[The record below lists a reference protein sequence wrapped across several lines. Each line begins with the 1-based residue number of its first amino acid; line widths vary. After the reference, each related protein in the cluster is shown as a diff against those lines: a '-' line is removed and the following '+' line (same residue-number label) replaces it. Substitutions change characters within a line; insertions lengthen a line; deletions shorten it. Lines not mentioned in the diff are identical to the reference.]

1 MKKIFRFILVSIL
14 CSLLVINT
22 FTVFATELATER
34 NSKYNKIDTILQEKL
49 EDIANN
55 QKISV
60 WVLFDDIDKTKLDND
75 VEAECEINPDS
86 LSYSLPQPTDEQLKM
101 LQDTSEHDND
111 WKNDFVNLLSNYKDN
126 TLNYRN
132 EIKNK
137 VREYQRCYRQTSYNM
152 YEENNENYLEK
163 CNISNAEI
171 IFQSS
176 LSPLAILSV
185 TKEKLL
191 EICDFDFVKNIYY
204 YNDDIENTFE
214 EPTNN
219 GGTAI
224 AEIKTDKEI
233 DSMKA
238 YKAREKFGVTGKGIN
253 VLMLEAGL
261 PYEDGSGRIDFS
273 NIRYIHNQNEYAYLS
288 SDTQD
293 VDLTAYKSGHAIST
307 TIALQEYASEVN
319 VYSVHRKNYS
329 DSTYNEYS
337 DIEWTIINK
346 DIDILNCSGNYGFN
360 ADYSSDIYSLWFDYL
375 VSNYK
380 ILLTAAIGNDINYC
394 KSEWHKVHSIASGYN
409 TIGVG
414 AYVSKDFYG
423 NPYENPILCDYRYS
437 SMDYPNAIQYKP
449 DMITDSGSSSE
460 ASPKLA
466 AIAALVLEINP
477 YLSDSPDILKA
488 ILMAS
493 CHKKAVPATG
503 SDIEPEDMFS
513 GLTLRQGA
521 GIVDAYQAICIVLSG
536 SYGIGS
542 VKSGY
547 VEYSN
552 ISIPSNDNVNFSLV
566 WLINNTVSDNS
577 NTPDNAIMGTV
588 QELKLDVYEDDVLVC
603 TSNKTNAGK
612 QLAYFEYDKDKDYKF
627 RITKTSTNNDRVNF
641 AYAWSPT
648 EIKELLNVQIQG
660 KNAVNQDL
668 TAITYY
674 TDGTIVDSSDLTY
687 RWYSSANG
695 NTWTSIAGA
704 NSQSYQIT
712 DNENLKYI
720 KCIVNRKSKKS
731 IFAASTISTNTNIPV
746 IKYGDANLDGNVTM
760 EDVLVIQSY
769 ISEVITDLSS
779 DQFRAADVNGDGQ
792 LSISDSTLIQKYLSG
807 IIDVF
812 PVEL

>member
-1 MKKIFRFILVSIL
+1 MF
-14 CSLLVINT
+14 N
-22 FTVFATELATER
+22 
-34 NSKYNKIDTILQEKL
+34 
-49 EDIANN
+49 
-55 QKISV
+55 
-60 WVLFDDIDKTKLDND
+60 DIDKTKLYND
-75 VEAECEINPDS
+75 VEAECGINPDS
-86 LSYSLPQPTDEQLKM
+86 LSYSLPQLTDEQLKI
-101 LQDTSEHDND
+101 LQDTSEHDSNGE
-111 WKNDFVNLLSNYKDN
+111 NDFVNLLSDYKDN
-126 TLNYRN
+126 TSNYRS

-152 YEENNENYLEK
+152 YEANNENYLEK

-204 YNDDIENTFE
+204 YNDDVENTLE
-214 EPTNN
+214 EPANN
-219 GGTAI
+219 WVNTI
-224 AEIKTDKEI
+224 TETKTDKEI

-273 NIRYIHNQNEYAYLS
+273 HIRYIHNQNEYAYLS

-293 VDLTAYKSGHAIST
+293 VDLDDYKSGHAIST

-319 VYSVHRKNYS
+319 IYSVHRNNYS

-346 DIDILNCSGNYGFN
+346 DIDILNCSGNYWFYD
-360 ADYSSDIYSLWFDYL
+360 DYSSDINSLWFDYL

-394 KSEWHKVHSIASGYN
+394 ESEWHKVHSIASGYN

-423 NPYENPILCDYRYS
+423 KPYENPILCDYRYS
-437 SMDYPNAIQYKP
+437 SMDYPNAVQYKP
-449 DMITDSGSSSE
+449 DMIADSGSSSE

-493 CHKKAVPATG
+493 CHKKAVLATG

-536 SYGIGS
+536 SYGIGR

-547 VEYSN
+547 KEFSN
-552 ISIPSNDNVNFSLV
+552 ISAPHNDNVNFSLV
-566 WLINNTVSDNS
+566 WFNNNTVSDND
-577 NTPDNAIMGTV
+577 NAPDKAIMGTV
-588 QELKLDVYEDDVLVC
+588 QELKLDIYEDDVLIC

-627 RITKTSTNNDRVNF
+627 RITKTSTNNEMVNF

-648 EIKELLNVQIQG
+648 EIKEYTSVQIQG

-674 TDGTIVDSSDLTY
+674 TDGTVVDSDNLNY
-687 RWYSSANG
+687 RWYSSTNG
-695 NTWTSIAGA
+695 HTWTAITDA
-704 NSQSYQIT
+704 NSQSYKIT
-712 DNENLKYI
+712 NNENLKYI
-720 KCIVNRKSKKS
+720 KCIVNKKGKHS
-731 IFAASTISTNTNIPV
+731 IFATSTISTNTNIPV
-746 IKYGDANLDGNVTM
+746 IKYGDANLDGNITM
-760 EDVLVIQSY
+760 EDVFLIQRY
-769 ISEVITDLSS
+769 LSETITDLSS
-779 DQFRAADVNGDGQ
+779 DQFRAADVDGDDEI
-792 LSISDSTLIQKYLSG
+792 SILDSTLIQKYLSG
-807 IIDVF
+807 IINVF